1 MRTPLHR
8 THTSRLFLC
17 LSLLLLFTAHST
29 PSTPPDSSPPP
40 TPSTVTASW
49 RPRIFVTDDFLAP
62 WEADYLIARGAENG
76 LARSLVGRGAT
87 EREDTSIRSSA
98 ATFLTSLAHAHDP
111 VLRAIED
118 RIAAHTRLP
127 ASHGEPLQ
135 VQRYERGERYEFHTD
150 VDARMRSAAACKR
163 VATFLMYL
171 TDVEEGG
178 ETSFPLRYP
187 AVSLHDAMVVAT
199 STNKVAVNETCARRD
214 VLNIKPKRGE

>member
-1 MRTPLHR
+1 M
-8 THTSRLFLC
+8 
-17 LSLLLLFTAHST
+17 
-29 PSTPPDSSPPP
+29 
-40 TPSTVTASW
+40 
-49 RPRIFVTDDFLAP
+49 
-62 WEADYLIARGAENG
+62 
-76 LARSLVGRGAT
+76 VGRGAT

-111 VLRAIED
+111 VLRAIEE

-199 STNKVAVNETCARRD
+199 STNKVAVNETCARGD